1 MYRLNVVRM
10 VVSPRPSHAFGLDM
24 VGHNL
29 VVIRESC
36 VADCAFPVLLDD
48 LSVQQLPHLCWRPEL
63 AISPGVVWIFD
74 ALNTKL
80 KSAFFPG
87 LLATAAE
94 ERFVKRAI
102 FIPTEFHGNAPVCV
116 VLICIRWPGGWRR
129 YKHPQRTVPPSPQ
142 LP

>member
-1 MYRLNVVRM
+1 VVRHNVAAVGKFM
-10 VVSPRPSHAFGLDM
+10 VANGALPG
-24 VGHNL
+24 
-29 VVIRESC
+29 
-36 VADCAFPVLLDD
+36 LLDD
-48 LSVQQLPHLCWRPEL
+48 LSVQQLPHLCWRPGL
-63 AISPGVVWIFD
+63 AISLGVVWIFD

-80 KSAFFPG
+80 ESAFFPG

-116 VLICIRWPGGWRR
+116 VLICVRWPAGWRR
-129 YKHPQRTVPPSPQ
+129 YKHPQRTVPPPPQ